1 MENKLNQTQI
11 NKIKKLHI
19 ISIIMSSIFI
29 LFGSMI
35 ITGIFS
41 KIFSKHIFILWI
53 FCIICFISSILS
65 LLWCIYSML
74 KIKSNIIQ
82 IINFILVV
90 ICLCFYLITTT
101 VLSPFFHL
109 YKDTEKP
116 IYIEDTKFEKTHNVD
131 SD

>member
-1 MENKLNQTQI
+1 MENKLNQTQ
-11 NKIKKLHI
+11 IKKLHI
-19 ISIIMSSIFI
+19 ISIIMSIIFI

-41 KIFSKHIFILWI
+41 KIFSKHIVWI

-65 LLWCIYSML
+65 LLLCIYSML
-74 KIKSNIIQ
+74 KIKTNIIQ
-82 IINFILVV
+82 IINVILVA

-109 YKDTEKP
+109 YK
-116 IYIEDTKFEKTHNVD
+116 Y
-131 SD
+131 

>member
-1 MENKLNQTQI
+1 MENKLNQTQ
-11 NKIKKLHI
+11 IKKLHI

-41 KIFSKHIFILWI
+41 KIFSKHIVWI

-65 LLWCIYSML
+65 LLLCIYSML
-74 KIKSNIIQ
+74 KIKSNTIQ

-90 ICLCFYLITTT
+90 ICICFYLITTT

-109 YKDTEKP
+109 YKDTEIEKP
-116 IYIEDTKFEKTHNVD
+116 IYIEDTEFEQTYQDD

>member
-1 MENKLNQTQI
+1 MKINQTQ
-11 NKIKKLHI
+11 IKKLHI

-35 ITGIFS
+35 VTGVFS
-41 KIFSKHIFILWI
+41 IFSKHIVWI

-65 LLWCIYSML
+65 LLLCIYSML

-109 YKDTEKP
+109 YKDTEIEKP
-116 IYIEDTKFEKTHNVD
+116 IYIEDTGFEKTHT

>member
-1 MENKLNQTQI
+1 MENKLNQIQI

-41 KIFSKHIFILWI
+41 KIFSKHILWI
-53 FCIICFISSILS
+53 FCIICFISSILF
-65 LLWCIYSML
+65 LLLCIYSML

-82 IINFILVV
+82 IINLILVV
-90 ICLCFYLITTT
+90 ICICFYLITIT

-109 YKDTEKP
+109 YKDTEIEKP
-116 IYIEDTKFEKTHNVD
+116 IYIEDTGFEKTHT

>member
-1 MENKLNQTQI
+1 MENKLNQTQ
-11 NKIKKLHI
+11 IKKLHI

-35 ITGIFS
+35 FTGIFP
-41 KIFSKHIFILWI
+41 KIFSKHILWI
-53 FCIICFISSILS
+53 VCIICFISSILS
-65 LLWCIYSML
+65 LLLCIYGML

-82 IINFILVV
+82 IINLILVV
-90 ICLCFYLITTT
+90 ICLCLYLITTT

-109 YKDTEKP
+109 YKDTEIEKP
-116 IYIEDTKFEKTHNVD
+116 IYIEDTEFENENQID

>member
-1 MENKLNQTQI
+1 MENKLNQPQI

-19 ISIIMSSIFI
+19 ISIIMSIIFI

-35 ITGIFS
+35 VTGTFP
-41 KIFSKHIFILWI
+41 KIFSTHILWI

-82 IINFILVV
+82 IINLILVV
-90 ICLCFYLITTT
+90 ICICFYLITTT

-109 YKDTEKP
+109 YKDAEIGKP
-116 IYIEDTKFEKTHNVD
+116 IHIEDTEFEKTHT
-131 SD
+131 SDW

>member
-1 MENKLNQTQI
+1 MENKLNQTQ
-11 NKIKKLHI
+11 IKKLHI

-35 ITGIFS
+35 ITGSFS
-41 KIFSKHIFILWI
+41 KIFSKHIVWI

-74 KIKSNIIQ
+74 KIKTNIIQ

-90 ICLCFYLITTT
+90 ICICFYLITTT